1 MFTGSD
7 FERDRNR
14 MNALENDSLDEFSI
28 GDISY
33 MIKCKLYC
41 VILKF

>member
-14 MNALENDSLDEFSI
+14 MNALENDSLDEFQSEHLLF
-28 GDISY
+28 DK
-33 MIKCKLYC
+33 M
-41 VILKF
+41 